1 MEKYNNNI
9 PIVGFLNFSK
19 SVINKFNL
27 NNDNSNLYNICY
39 MNASMQCLFRID
51 EFVDKI
57 LAFDGKNLSGATK
70 ELIYKMINKEP
81 NLSVY
86 NIKSIM
92 GEYNDIYKEN
102 NPEDAHEFIINY
114 LNILLKETFD
124 ETKISKLMYE
134 NYDDQDLKKF
144 FNKFY
149 KISIGKNIKNGSSFI
164 FDLFYGILKT
174 YKCCKNCQ
182 SSNSVKLNSFNVL
195 EMPGY
200 SKKKK
205 TLNIKDIFK
214 EFLSEKE
221 TNLTCDKCNSRLI
234 SKTDIYNL
242 PKCLIIYFGYNNYG
256 YEYKKNNIQISLQ
269 FNYKNNNYILKG
281 IIYHR
286 AFGKSGHFSASCYVN
301 DDWYYFDDN
310 YVNEERKSYIIGKP
324 IILFYEKKN

>member
-1 MEKYNNNI
+1 MKKYNNNI
-9 PIVGFLNFSK
+9 PIVGLLNFSK
-19 SVINKFNL
+19 SVINKINL

-39 MNASMQCLFRID
+39 INASMQCLFRID

-57 LAFDGKNLSGATK
+57 LLFNGANLSRATK
-70 ELIYKMINKEP
+70 KLIYSMINKEP
-81 NLSVY
+81 NLSAS

-92 GEYNDIYKEN
+92 GEFNDIYKEN
-102 NPEDAHEFIINY
+102 NPEDAHVFIINY

-134 NYDDQDLKKF
+134 NYNNQDLQKF

-149 KISIGKNIKNGSSFI
+149 KLFIGKNIKKGTSFI
-164 FDLFYGILKT
+164 FDLFYGILKI
-174 YKCCKNCQ
+174 YKFCKNCK

-200 SKKKK
+200 NKKKK
-205 TLNIKDIFK
+205 TLNIRDIFI

-221 TNLTCDKCNSRLI
+221 TNIICEKCHSKLI
-234 SKTDIYNL
+234 SKTDIYIL
-242 PKCLIIYFGYNNYG
+242 PKCLIIYFGYNNYE
-256 YEYKKNNIQISLQ
+256 YEYKKNNIQIASE
-269 FNYKNNNYILKG
+269 FSFKKCNYMLKG

-286 AFGKSGHFSASCYVN
+286 AFGKSGHYSASCYVN

-310 YVNEERKSYIIGKP
+310 YTNEERKSFINGKP
-324 IILFYEKKN
+324 IILFYEKTN